1 MNYSQPPAT
10 DLPGGVAV
18 HATGVPSATG
28 SAVSWGA
35 IVAGAIAA
43 AALSMILLLLGSGL
57 GLSSASP
64 WSTQG
69 ASAMTLGVAGVFWIT
84 FTQLAASGMGGY
96 LAGRLRTRWA
106 GVHTDEVYFRDT
118 AHGFLAWAVAS
129 LVTAAFLASAVGNV
143 VGMGAKAGASVA
155 GAAVTTAGAAGA
167 AIGNSAGS
175 ASSGSGGSSA
185 YGYFVDSLFRPDAA
199 SQTPAAAAPAAST
212 GTDPVADAANAAA
225 ATPAAPATP
234 AATAPR
240 STEPVPASTVAEVGR
255 IMVNSIRAESMPAE
269 DVRYVASL
277 IAQRTGMTQEAAEK
291 RVNDTYAKAKAK
303 LQDAENTARE
313 AADKA
318 RKASAAAALW
328 LFVSLLIGAFV
339 ASYAATWGGRQR
351 DL

>member
-1 MNYSQPPAT
+1 MNYNHPPAT
-10 DLPGGVAV
+10 DLPGAVAV
-18 HATGVPSATG
+18 HAPGVPSATG

-64 WSTQG
+64 WSAQG
-69 ASAMTLGVAGVFWIT
+69 ASATTLGVAGVFWIT

-129 LVTAAFLASAVGNV
+129 LVTAAFLASAIGNV

-167 AIGNSAGS
+167 AIGSSAGNS
-175 ASSGSGGSSA
+175 SSGGGNSSV

-199 SQTPAAAAPAAST
+199 SQAATAPAAAGADPAAPAAAAM
-212 GTDPVADAANAAA
+212 
-225 ATPAAPATP
+225 P

-240 STEPVPASTVAEVGR
+240 NTEPVAASTAAEVGR
-255 IMVNSIRAESMPAE
+255 IMVNSIRAESMPAD

-277 IAQRTGMTQEAAEK
+277 IAQRTGMGQEASEK

>member
-18 HATGVPSATG
+18 PVTGVPSATG
-28 SAVSWGA
+28 SAVSWAA
-35 IVAGAIAA
+35 IVAGAVAA

-69 ASAMTLGVAGVFWIT
+69 ASAMTLGMAGVFWIT

-155 GAAVTTAGAAGA
+155 GAAATTVGAAGA
-167 AIGNSAGS
+167 AAGS
-175 ASSGSGGSSA
+175 AAGNASSGSGGSSA
-185 YGYFVDSLFRPDAA
+185 YGYFVDSLFRPDTA
-199 SQTPAAAAPAAST
+199 SQTPAAPAAAPAAT
-212 GTDPVADAANAAA
+212 GTEPAADTAAA
-225 ATPAAPATP
+225 APAAPATP
-234 AATAPR
+234 ATSAPR
-240 STEPVPASTVAEVGR
+240 NTEPVPASTVAEVGR
-255 IMVNSIRAESMPAE
+255 IMVNSIRAESIPAE

-277 IAQRTGMTQEAAEK
+277 IAQRTGMSQEAAEK

-303 LQDAENTARE
+303 LQEAENTARE

>member
-10 DLPGGVAV
+10 DLPGGAAV
-18 HATGVPSATG
+18 HASGVPSATG

-35 IVAGAIAA
+35 ILAGAVAA

-106 GVHTDEVYFRDT
+106 GVQTDEVYFRDT

-143 VGMGAKAGASVA
+143 VGMGAKAGATVA
-155 GAAVTTAGAAGA
+155 GAAATTAGAAGA
-167 AIGNSAGS
+167 AIGSSNAGG
-175 ASSGSGGSSA
+175 SSGGSGGNSV
-185 YGYFVDSLFRPDAA
+185 YGYFVDSLFRPDTA
-199 SQTPAAAAPAAST
+199 SQTSAAPAAAPAAT
-212 GTDPVADAANAAA
+212 GTEPAA
-225 ATPAAPATP
+225 ATPAAMPAP
-234 AATAPR
+234 AAPR
-240 STEPVPASTVAEVGR
+240 NTEPVAASTVAEVGR

-269 DVRYVASL
+269 DVRYVATL

-318 RKASAAAALW
+318 RKTSAAAALW